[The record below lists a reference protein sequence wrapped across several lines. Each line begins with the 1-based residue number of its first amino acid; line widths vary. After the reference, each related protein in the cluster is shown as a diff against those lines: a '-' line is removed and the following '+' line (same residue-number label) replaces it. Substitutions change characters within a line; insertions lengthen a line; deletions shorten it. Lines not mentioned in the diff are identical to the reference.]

1 MAGDINGRLDRIE
14 KRLNNQRLQSCNCV
28 EISKLVQGKEE
39 KFEAELNLPCP
50 YHGLR
55 NLGLVVITRFEKSDK
70 IDELLQRHRE
80 RHEEIKR
87 RRAEEQKKIREELL
101 RDVIQEERLAM

>member
-14 KRLNNQRLQSCNCV
+14 KRLNNQRIKNCNCV
-28 EISKLVQGKEE
+28 EMSQLVQGKEE

-55 NLGLVVITRFEKSDK
+55 NLGFLVILDFEKSDK
-70 IDELLQRHRE
+70 IDELVQRHRE
-80 RHEEIKR
+80 RHEEIK